1 MEEYFRGYVH
11 AHRAVHDDEGRRELK
26 PLDSELPRYQLA
38 VMSKSAKDHY
48 YVDSD
53 SDIEPWVAGKS
64 VDITSKAILL

>member
-11 AHRAVHDDEGRRELK
+11 AHHAVYDDEGRRESK

-38 VMSKSAKDHY
+38 VMSKSAKDRY

-64 VDITSKAILL
+64 VDITSKAMLL